1 MQYETQ
7 TLYEYWRVTYKRKW
21 MVAATFAVTFIVAS
35 IYAAMRPPE
44 YRAEAIVR
52 IAPPS
57 FYTRLPGYE
66 ATNWYPS
73 ELLSNEVRVVESTDV
88 ARRAAL
94 RLGWITPGM
103 PPERE
108 MEQVGKISSL
118 YAAETMEGGMLKI
131 SARGREP
138 QMLSDVVNAV
148 VMAYRDHDMAE
159 RTSQASKTLEDLSK
173 RKTEL
178 AASLDASEKSR
189 QIFVAKNP
197 SLGTGDS
204 LSMQLI
210 DMEARYRE
218 LLKVYTEEHYEVKQ
232 ARQRIE
238 TTRATL
244 AALPAKDAELA
255 RLTREQRLNED
266 LYSTVNRQYEEARVM
281 LSSVSSFV
289 SPLSPAVPPTEP
301 FAPNRKMSVLIGA
314 FLGLFL
320 GVIAAFVL
328 ESLDVSIS
336 NIEELESLLETPVIG
351 IIPSIDMGSNSRFAA
366 WLPRF
371 LRLKRTRIETFREQ
385 LVLEN
390 ANNGPLMEP
399 YHSLRA
405 NILTKLGADK
415 PLALLFSS
423 SGESEGKTLTTI
435 NFAAAAAHAGLKVL
449 LVDMDFRKGMVNKAL
464 GISDTPGFSD
474 IFTKKTPWESVMAR
488 STDLLLGQLSKERLI
503 AFAGVDNLYIIPRGH
518 SLPNTVDFL
527 QSIPIDEMLK
537 EWKTRF
543 DLIIFD
549 TPPILMFVDAVLM
562 SKNVDGVVLVYRSG
576 YIPREA
582 VRRAKNQLADGGAH
596 ILGVALNDIN
606 QSDLG
611 PQSVY
616 KSYGNYN
623 YELQHP

>member
-7 TLYEYWRVTYKRKW
+7 TLYEYWRVIYKRKW
-21 MVAATFAVTFIVAS
+21 MVTATFAVTLLVAS
-35 IYAAMRPPE
+35 IYALMRPPE

-73 ELLSNEVRVVESTDV
+73 ELLSNEVRVVESSDV

-94 RLGWITPGM
+94 RLGWIKTGMTP
-103 PPERE
+103 
-108 MEQVGKISSL
+108 EQELEETGKISAL
-118 YAAETMEGGMLKI
+118 YAAETMDGGMLKI
-131 SARGREP
+131 FARGREP
-138 QMLSDVVNAV
+138 KVLAEVVNAV
-148 VMAYRDHDMAE
+148 VLAYRDHDMTE
-159 RTSQASKTLEDLSK
+159 RTSQASKTLEDLEK

-178 AASLDASEKSR
+178 AASLDSSEKLR
-189 QIFVAKNP
+189 QAFMAKNP
-197 SLGTGDS
+197 SLGLSDS
-204 LSMQLI
+204 LAMQLM
-210 DMEARYRE
+210 DLESRYKE

-232 ARQRIE
+232 MRQRI
-238 TTRATL
+238 AAAKSSL
-244 AALPAKDAELA
+244 AQMPAKDAELV
-255 RLTREQRLNED
+255 RLTREMRLNED
-266 LYSTVNRQYEEARVM
+266 LYTTVNRQYEEARVM

-301 FAPNRKMSVLIGA
+301 IAPNRRVSVLMGA

-320 GVIAAFVL
+320 GVVAAFIL

-336 NIEELESLLETPVIG
+336 NIEELETLLETPVIG
-351 IIPSIDMGSNSRFAA
+351 IIPSIASENKNRLAA

-371 LRLKRTRIETFREQ
+371 IKMRRNKIENFRNQ
-385 LVLEN
+385 LVLES
-390 ANNGPLMEP
+390 ANSGPLMEP

-405 NILTKLGADK
+405 SILSKLGADR
-415 PLALLFSS
+415 PLTLLFSS

-435 NFAAAAAHAGLKVL
+435 NFAASAAHAGLKVL
-449 LVDMDFRKGMVNKAL
+449 LVDIDFRKGMVNKAL
-464 GISDTPGFSD
+464 GIPDAPGFSD
-474 IFTKKTPWESVMAR
+474 IFTKKVPWENAVAR
-488 STDLLLGQLSKERLI
+488 STDLLMGKLDKDRLI
-503 AFAGVDNLYIIPRGH
+503 AFAGLDNLSVIPRGH
-518 SLPNTVDFL
+518 ALPNTVDFL
-527 QSIPIDEMLK
+527 QSIPVEQMLK

-562 SKNVDGVVLVYRSG
+562 SKNMDGVVLVYRSG

-623 YELQHP
+623 YELPRP